1 VAEPILRT
9 ERLSRHYGGVRALT
23 EVDFRIEAGVLHS
36 VIGPNGAGKSTLF
49 HVITGRTPPTS
60 GRIWFR
66 GMDITRRSQ
75 AAIARLGIAR
85 SYQITTLFPKLTV
98 HENVRVAA
106 QARTRHTNFWQSAK
120 ALGAVADRADAVL
133 ETVGLKDRRTRVAGE
148 LSHGEQR
155 HLDIAIAL
163 ATDPNLLLLDEPTAG
178 MSPHETEQMMYLI
191 RDLGRQIAVVLV
203 EHKMDVVMGVSD
215 RITVLHFG
223 AVLTEGTPDEVRAN
237 RRVQEVYLEGSI

>member
-1 VAEPILRT
+1 VAELLLRT
-9 ERLSRHYGGVRALT
+9 EQLSRYYGGVHALS

-49 HVITGRTPPTS
+49 HLITGRVPPTS

-66 GMDITRRSQ
+66 GMDITSRSQ
-75 AAIARLGIAR
+75 AAIASLGIAR

-98 HENVRVAA
+98 HENARVAA
-106 QARTRHTNFWQSAK
+106 QARTRHTNFWQSAT
-120 ALGAVADRADAVL
+120 ALGAVAERADAVL
-133 ETVGLKDRRTRVAGE
+133 ELVGLKDQRQRVAGE

-178 MSPHETEQMMYLI
+178 MSPPETEQMMYLI
-191 RDLGRQIAVVLV
+191 RDLGRQVAVVLV

-223 AVLTEGTPDEVRAN
+223 SVLTEGTPDEVRRN
-237 RRVQEVYLEGSI
+237 QRVQEVYLEGSI